1 MSGIRV
7 LDLEELRQRL
17 DNDEE
22 LVAEIVE
29 LFLDDTPRQIAAL
42 EDALARGDGEVVRE
56 RAHTLKGAAANM
68 GAAELRETAGR
79 MEEAARNG
87 RLAEAT
93 ELADRIHR
101 DFARLREA
109 LASP

>member
-1 MSGIRV
+1 MSV

-42 EDALARGDGEVVRE
+42 EDALARADGEVVRE
-56 RAHTLKGAAANM
+56 RAHTLKGTAANM
-68 GAAELRETAGR
+68 GATELRETAGR
-79 MEEAARNG
+79 MEEAARDG
-87 RLAEAT
+87 RLGEAT
-93 ELADRIHR
+93 ELVDSIHR
-101 DFARLREA
+101 DFAKLRKA
-109 LASP
+109 LTAP